1 MKILYE
7 PRFVNDFYH
16 IWNFIASD
24 SINRANTFKR
34 ALKQQIEDLVGM
46 PYRCRKSIYFDDE
59 SIRDLVFKGYT
70 IVYKVDK
77 ANDTVLVLGIT
88 KYKKEF

>member
-7 PRFVNDFYH
+7 PRFVNDFH
-16 IWNFIASD
+16 QIWNFIASD
-24 SINRANTFKR
+24 SISRANSFKR
-34 ALKQQIEDLVGM
+34 TLKQQIEDLSDM

-59 SIRDLVFKGYT
+59 SIRDLVFKGYI
-70 IVYKVDK
+70 IVYKVDESTD
-77 ANDTVLVLGIT
+77 AILVLGIT